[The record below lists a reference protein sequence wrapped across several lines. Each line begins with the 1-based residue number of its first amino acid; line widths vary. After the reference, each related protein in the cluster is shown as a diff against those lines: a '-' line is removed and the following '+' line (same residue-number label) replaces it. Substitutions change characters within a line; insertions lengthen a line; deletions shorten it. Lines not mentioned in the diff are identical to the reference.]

1 MNCRITESQ
10 SQKYKNTNDRNT
22 EEEKDYRS
30 AEIQI
35 EPKLTHNSKVIHDL
49 KVTHL
54 SFIKYELWVNLK
66 YG

>member
-1 MNCRITESQ
+1 MNRRIRELQ

-22 EEEKDYRS
+22 EEEKNYRS

-35 EPKLTHNSKVIHDL
+35 EPKLTHNSKVIHES

-54 SFIKYELWVNLK
+54 SFIKYELLVNLN